1 MAGERD
7 RGCATD
13 TALRRRAGDDCDFA
27 LKKHEGYLWLLLL
40 GSIRVIDD
48 FRVFPVPVLS
58 NAAKITGC

>member
-1 MAGERD
+1 M
-7 RGCATD
+7 
-13 TALRRRAGDDCDFA
+13 
-27 LKKHEGYLWLLLL
+27 KKHEGYLWLLLL